1 VVQDSFEVIYLTG
14 SPATG
19 KSSLTQYLQQH
30 VRPLTV
36 FAYSKLLAD
45 HIAQR
50 HAASVTENQLR
61 ERSALLVTREDV
73 ATVDAELINAVQ
85 STRRTSHVIIDSH
98 AVTKEKYGFRVTPF
112 SIEKLRLLNPTM
124 IVDLFADSSVVL
136 DRIRHNS
143 QGRPTI
149 SSSEADLHTNL
160 QATVALT
167 YAVELNVP
175 IYFVDSSGSV
185 EHVGEIVMERMRVSN
200 NR

>member
-1 VVQDSFEVIYLTG
+1 VVQDSFEVVYLTG

-19 KSSLTQYLQQH
+19 KSSLTQYLQQQ

-50 HAASVTENQLR
+50 QTASVNQLR
-61 ERSALLVTREDV
+61 ERSSLLVTREDV

-85 STRRTSHVIIDSH
+85 FTRRTSHVIIDSH

-149 SSSEADLHTNL
+149 SSCEADLHTHL

-167 YAVELNVP
+167 YAIELNVP

-185 EHVGEIVMERMRVSN
+185 EHVGETVMERMKVSV